1 MGEIKDIDIIGSALL
16 DYQTGKHCE
25 NIITYSSIGGN
36 DQMDIPFLFRSYEEM
51 PIIEQKALDL
61 CKGNVLD
68 IGCGAGSH
76 ALYLQKK
83 NLTVKAIDISK
94 GAIETCVL
102 RGVKKAVVQNIWDI
116 KNEKFDTI
124 LGLMNG
130 VGISEKLDNLTSF
143 LLHLKEL
150 LSSEGHILLDS
161 SDVIYMYEEEDRDAI
176 LKETEKY
183 YGEVAFEMVYLGQF
197 SKLIRWLFVDFSTL
211 ESHAQKAGLKCELII
226 QGYHYDFLVRLSPIK
241 I

>member
-16 DYQTGKHCE
+16 DYQTGKYCE

-130 VGISEKLDNLTSF
+130 VGISEKLENLTSF
-143 LLHLKEL
+143 LLHLKAL
-150 LSSEGHILLDS
+150 LSSEGSILLDS
-161 SDVIYMYEEEDRDAI
+161 SDVIYMYEEEDRGAI
-176 LKETEKY
+176 LKETENY

-197 SKLIRWLFVDFSTL
+197 SKLIHWLFVDFSTL